1 MAQSPWEQ
9 PPRSLRLSDADREHA
24 LSALGEHYRPG
35 RLTSEEFDDRSREIL
50 RAKSTGQF
58 TDLFAD
64 LPQDPAAPL
73 AQFWLGRGVPLAPGR
88 ERWRAW
94 LRILFA
100 VIIVVG
106 IFSVL
111 RRVSL
116 RILGAVAV
124 AIVIVIMLCVH
135 RGSFIGA
142 HPLEL
147 APIGLLVVLLR
158 KRGGRPGRR
167 PREGLLDGRFGDR
180 SAR

>member
-1 MAQSPWEQ
+1 
-9 PPRSLRLSDADREHA
+9 
-24 LSALGEHYRPG
+24 
-35 RLTSEEFDDRSREIL
+35 
-50 RAKSTGQF
+50 
-58 TDLFAD
+58 
-64 LPQDPAAPL
+64 
-73 AQFWLGRGVPLAPGR
+73 
-88 ERWRAW
+88 
-94 LRILFA
+94 LFA